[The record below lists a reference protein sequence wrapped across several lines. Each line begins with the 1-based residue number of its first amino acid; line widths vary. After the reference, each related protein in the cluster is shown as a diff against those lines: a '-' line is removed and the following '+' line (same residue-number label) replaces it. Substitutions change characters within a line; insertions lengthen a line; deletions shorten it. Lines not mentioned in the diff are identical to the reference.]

1 MKKGEIRGKLLAAL
15 ARFGDGA
22 SRVAAEIPRFATFVI
37 VGCLAQPGAK
47 DGLDWCGSMLK
58 QRRIGYTQRNW
69 TSIGV
74 DAMLGGVKM
83 RNRILSIAAVAG
95 VAMAGLAGMARLA
108 GAQEETMPPPPQMSD
123 SVAGYHLAKTIPLPD
138 TGFWD
143 YLGIDEANHHLFVSH
158 SDEILVISTRTNKV
172 IGKLAPTP
180 RSHGVVI
187 SHKDHHGFTSN
198 SGNSEGKEGVSSF
211 TEFNPK
217 TLAIIKQVILP
228 IGGSDGIVYDPASD
242 RVFGLTHGKKD
253 VAVDAATGEV
263 AGVVDI
269 PGAAE
274 SAAADGKGHL
284 YNVMEN
290 LSTIVDIDTHAL
302 KVVNEWPLA
311 PCEGPS
317 GVAMDTKTRRIFIGC
332 HGGGENNGG
341 VMVVFDPDAGKVVAT
356 LPIGGRGNDA
366 VRFDPGTKLAFASEG
381 EGDITIVHEDSP
393 DKFTVLGNVKT
404 EQGART
410 MECDTSTHTLYSV
423 TAKFGPPPPLPPN
436 ATERERRFRRGPMIA
451 GSFTLLV
458 IPNH

>member
-1 MKKGEIRGKLLAAL
+1 MGKGMLSVAGIA
-15 ARFGDGA
+15 
-22 SRVAAEIPRFATFVI
+22 VAAAFV
-37 VGCLAQPGAK
+37 A
-47 DGLDWCGSMLK
+47 
-58 QRRIGYTQRNW
+58 
-69 TSIGV
+69 
-74 DAMLGGVKM
+74 
-83 RNRILSIAAVAG
+83 AAVFAQG
-95 VAMAGLAGMARLA
+95 TQQ
-108 GAQEETMPPPPQMSD
+108 GAAPPPPQMSD
-123 SVAGYHLAKTIPLPD
+123 SVAGYHLATTVALPD

-143 YLGIDEANHHLFVSH
+143 YLGIDEANHHVFVSH
-158 SDEILVISTRTNKV
+158 GDEILVISTDTNQV
-172 IGKLAPTP
+172 VGKLAPTP

-187 SHKDHHGFTSN
+187 SEKDGHGFTSN

-217 TLAIIKQVILP
+217 TLDIIKQVILP

-284 YNVMEN
+284 YNVMED

-302 KVVNEWPLA
+302 KVVNQWSLA

-317 GVAMDTKTRRIFIGC
+317 GVAMDTETRRIFIGC
-332 HGGGENNGG
+332 HGGGENGGG
-341 VMVVFDPDAGKVVAT
+341 VMMVFDPDAGKVVAT

-366 VRFDPGTKLAFASEG
+366 VRFDPGAKLAFASEG

-436 ATERERRFRRGPMIA
+436 ATERERRFRRGAMVP

>member
-1 MKKGEIRGKLLAAL
+1 MHNKILGIVAVFAVGILGLAAQL
-15 ARFGDGA
+15 
-22 SRVAAEIPRFATFVI
+22 RFA
-37 VGCLAQPGAK
+37 Q
-47 DGLDWCGSMLK
+47 
-58 QRRIGYTQRNW
+58 Q
-69 TSIGV
+69 
-74 DAMLGGVKM
+74 
-83 RNRILSIAAVAG
+83 AA
-95 VAMAGLAGMARLA
+95 
-108 GAQEETMPPPPQMSD
+108 PPPPQMSD
-123 SVAGYHLAKTIPLPD
+123 NVAGYHLANSIPLPD
-138 TGFWD
+138 EGFWD
-143 YLGIDEANHHLFVSH
+143 YLGIDETNHHLFVSH
-158 SDEILVISTRTNKV
+158 SDEILVISTDTNQI

-187 SHKDHHGFTSN
+187 SQKDNHGFTSN
-198 SGNSEGKEGVSSF
+198 SGNSSGQQGVSSF
-211 TEFNPK
+211 TEFEPK
-217 TLAIIKQVILP
+217 TLAIIKQIVLP

-263 AGVVDI
+263 AGVIDI

-290 LSTIVDIDTHAL
+290 LSTIVDIDTHTL
-302 KVVNEWPLA
+302 KVVNQWPLA

-317 GVAMDTKTRRIFIGC
+317 GVAMDTETRRIFIGC
-332 HGGGENNGG
+332 HGGGENGG
-341 VMVVFDPDAGKVVAT
+341 VMAVFNPDTGKVVAT

-366 VRFDPGTKLAFASEG
+366 VRFDPSTKLAFASEG

-404 EQGART
+404 DTGART
-410 MECDTSTHTLYSV
+410 MECDTSTHTLYTV

-436 ATERERRFRRGPMIA
+436 ATERQRRFRRGPMIA
-451 GSFTLLV
+451 GSFRLLV

>member
-1 MKKGEIRGKLLAAL
+1 
-15 ARFGDGA
+15 
-22 SRVAAEIPRFATFVI
+22 
-37 VGCLAQPGAK
+37 
-47 DGLDWCGSMLK
+47 
-58 QRRIGYTQRNW
+58 
-69 TSIGV
+69 
-74 DAMLGGVKM
+74 M
-83 RNRILSIAAVAG
+83 RNRILVLAAVSAAA
-95 VAMAGLAGMARLA
+95 VVCLA
-108 GAQEETMPPPPQMSD
+108 AQQETAPPPPVMSD
-123 SVAGYHLAKTIPLPD
+123 TVAGYHLATTVPLPD

-158 SDEILVISTRTNKV
+158 SDEILVLSTETNQV

-187 SHKDHHGFTSN
+187 SQKDGHGFTSN
-198 SGNSEGKEGVSSF
+198 SGNSSGKEGVSSF
-211 TEFNPK
+211 TEFDPK
-217 TLAIIKQVILP
+217 TLAIIKQILLP

-253 VAVDAATGEV
+253 VAVDAATGDV

-284 YNVMEN
+284 YNVMED

-302 KVVNEWPLA
+302 KVVNQWPLA
-311 PCEGPS
+311 PCKGPS
-317 GVAMDTKTRRIFIGC
+317 GVDMDRETRRIFIGC
-332 HGGGENNGG
+332 HGGGDNNGG

-366 VRFDPGTKLAFASEG
+366 VRFDPGPKLAFASVG
-381 EGDITIVHEDSP
+381 EGAITVIHEDSP
-393 DKFTVLGNVKT
+393 TKFTVLGNVKT

-423 TAKFGPPPPLPPN
+423 TAQFGPPPPPNPNEPP
-436 ATERERRFRRGPMIA
+436 ERARFRRGPMIA
-451 GSFTLLV
+451 GSFKLLV

>member
-1 MKKGEIRGKLLAAL
+1 MHKG
-15 ARFGDGA
+15 
-22 SRVAAEIPRFATFVI
+22 
-37 VGCLAQPGAK
+37 
-47 DGLDWCGSMLK
+47 
-58 QRRIGYTQRNW
+58 
-69 TSIGV
+69 
-74 DAMLGGVKM
+74 
-83 RNRILSIAAVAG
+83 ILSIVAIGAAALLG
-95 VAMAGLAGMARLA
+95 FA
-108 GAQEETMPPPPQMSD
+108 AQQESAPPPQMSD
-123 SVAGYHLAKTIPLPD
+123 NVAGYHLSASIPLPD
-138 TGFWD
+138 EGFWD
-143 YLGIDEANHHLFVSH
+143 YLGIDEANHHVFVSH
-158 SDEILVISTRTNKV
+158 SDEILVISTDTNQIV
-172 IGKLAPTP
+172 GKLAPTP

-187 SHKDHHGFTSN
+187 SQKDHHGFTSN
-198 SGNSEGKEGVSSF
+198 SGNSSGQQGVSSF
-211 TEFNPK
+211 TEFEPK
-217 TLAIIKQVILP
+217 TLAIIKQIILP

-253 VAVDAATGEV
+253 VAVDAATGDV

-284 YNVMEN
+284 YNVMED

-302 KVVNEWPLA
+302 KVVNQWPLA

-317 GVAMDTKTRRIFIGC
+317 GVAMDTETRRIFIGC

-341 VMVVFDPDAGKVVAT
+341 VIVVFNPDAGKVVAT

-366 VRFDPGTKLAFASEG
+366 VRFDPSAKLAFASEG

-393 DKFTVLGNVKT
+393 DKYSVLGNVKT
-404 EQGART
+404 DMGART

-436 ATERERRFRRGPMIA
+436 ATERERRFRRGPMIV
-451 GSFTLLV
+451 GSFKLLV